1 MNLWFEGNELIV
13 VGNMRDGFFKG
24 TVELKDVAHG

>member
-1 MNLWFEGNELIV
+1 MDFRVKGNELIV